1 MHTRGVPP
9 CRLAILAATL
19 LIAASCGSGQPV
31 HRRALPG
38 LHVTAKGVVTIDGIP
53 YRGIGVNY
61 FDAFYRSLKS
71 EHDTT
76 YDAGFTNLARKG
88 IPFARVMAGGYWPS
102 EQRLYLDDP
111 HEFFRRLDGVVRS
124 AERHRIGLI
133 LSLFWHPPTVPD
145 LVGEP
150 VSAWGDVTSKTHAH
164 MREYVARVVE
174 RYVESPAVWGWEFG
188 NEYSLGASLP
198 NPSEHRWPV
207 EPQLGTAAARTE
219 ADDLT
224 VEMVRIAYSAFARE
238 VRRHDHYRM
247 ISSGN
252 SVPRDSAWHN
262 WQDHTFEEDS
272 SDQAGLML
280 RADNP
285 PPLDVISM
293 HAYAEDIS
301 RIPAAAHTAQAAER
315 PLFLGEFGALG
326 PGRTGEADL
335 RRALQL
341 IEDRGIPL
349 AALWVYD
356 FSDQPEWSV
365 TATNDRSW
373 QLDLVAVTNAGMRA
387 RR

>member
-1 MHTRGVPP
+1 
-9 CRLAILAATL
+9 
-19 LIAASCGSGQPV
+19 
-31 HRRALPG
+31 
-38 LHVTAKGVVTIDGIP
+38 
-53 YRGIGVNY
+53 
-61 FDAFYRSLKS
+61 
-71 EHDTT
+71 
-76 YDAGFTNLARKG
+76 
-88 IPFARVMAGGYWPS
+88 
-102 EQRLYLDDP
+102 
-111 HEFFRRLDGVVRS
+111 
-124 AERHRIGLI
+124 
-133 LSLFWHPPTVPD
+133 
-145 LVGEP
+145 
-150 VSAWGDVTSKTHAH
+150 
-164 MREYVARVVE
+164 
-174 RYVESPAVWGWEFG
+174 
-188 NEYSLGASLP
+188 
-198 NPSEHRWPV
+198 
-207 EPQLGTAAARTE
+207 
-219 ADDLT
+219 
-224 VEMVRIAYSAFARE
+224 
-238 VRRHDHYRM
+238 M

-373 QLDLVAVTNAGMRA
+373 QLDLVAVANAGMRA